1 LLLAC
6 SEGIPAQRRL
16 RLRLLEGTTA
26 EEATL
31 LLLRL
36 LLLLLLLTK
45 RRPAKSRLRPKA
57 LAGRAAA
64 KCRLR
69 AKRRSSLRLGAKR
82 RLRLLPLPKAA

>member
-16 RLRLLEGTTA
+16 RLRLLEGATA

-31 LLLRL
+31 LLLR
-36 LLLLLLLTK
+36 LLLLLTK